1 MIGFFRNEG
10 LLHCTQG
17 SEFGHIWNSWNV
29 CRVPLC
35 CFGARGIV
43 RERMVLPLVG
53 GFPNLS
59 ACSLCRFS
67 LTFSHRWSCWRG
79 TKNKFE
85 SYPKIVAVR
94 GELYRWFFIVF
105 SREDTLEKK
114 GGIMLFSY
122 DKMANLT
129 SRIEFCVGLFSLA

>member
-1 MIGFFRNEG
+1 MRGC
-10 LLHCTQG
+10 CTAHRG

-29 CRVPLC
+29 CRVPIP
-35 CFGARGIV
+35 CFGARGD
-43 RERMVLPLVG
+43 REREDGSSTGIG

-129 SRIEFCVGLFSLA
+129 SRIELCVGLFSLA